1 MDTSYRIAHLTTVHQ
16 RHDVRIFQKEC
27 VSLAD
32 HGYEVHLLVAD
43 GKGDETRSGVAF
55 HDIGWVSGRLRRM
68 LLQPWRMWRAA
79 RRLRA
84 HLYHFHDPELL
95 PVALLLQWGGAQVVY
110 DTHEDV
116 PRAVLSKYWIR
127 PWLRHTV
134 AAVFEVF
141 EDFVARRLSAV
152 VAATPHIARRF
163 ACINANT
170 IDINNYPLRSEL
182 ESPCEP
188 RGDARSVCYIG
199 GIGRIRGVVE
209 MITALEY
216 VDARLIL
223 AGPFESAATEAAVRA
238 LPGWTKVD
246 YRGVVNRAAVR
257 EIMAE
262 SRAGLLFFHPEP
274 NHVDAQPN
282 KMFEYMSAGLAVLAS
297 DFPLW
302 RSLLVESGA
311 GLCANPLNPKDI
323 AALIERVLNDSQGQH
338 AMGQRGR
345 EAVMTRYQ
353 WDFEER
359 KLRSLYKELLS

>member
-1 MDTSYRIAHLTTVHQ
+1 MGYRIAHLTTVHQ

-27 VSLAD
+27 VSLAK

-43 GKGDETRSGVAF
+43 GRGDEKRSGVVL
-55 HDIGWVSGRLRRM
+55 HDIGGVSGRLRRM

-79 RRLRA
+79 RRLKA

-95 PVALLLQWGGAQVVY
+95 PVGLLLRWGGAQVVY

-127 PWLRHTV
+127 PWLRRTV

-141 EDFVARRLSAV
+141 ENFVSRRLSGV
-152 VAATPHIARRF
+152 VAATPYIARRF
-163 ACINANT
+163 ARINPNT
-170 IDINNYPLRSEL
+170 VDVNNYPLRSEL

-188 RGDARSVCYIG
+188 RGDARNVCYIG

-223 AGPFESAATEAAVRA
+223 AGPFEGPDTEAAVCV
-238 LPGWTKVD
+238 LPGWAKVD
-246 YRGVVNRAAVR
+246 YRGVVSRSAVR

-274 NHVDAQPN
+274 NHVEAQPN
-282 KMFEYMSAGLAVLAS
+282 KIFEYMSAGLAVLAS

-302 RSLLVESGA
+302 RSLLVDSGA
-311 GLCANPLNPKDI
+311 GLCANPLNPRDI
-323 AALIERVLNDSQGQH
+323 AAVIEQSLSSPQNRE

-345 EAVMTRYQ
+345 EVVMTRYQ
-353 WDFEER
+353 WDFEEP
-359 KLRSLYKELLS
+359 KLRLLYKELLS